1 MFLTIDGYSGAGKT
15 TQLYILANK
24 LNLKPVNYHHVWTTF
39 IDVAGLL
46 RPQSEYIQPFASLQA
61 IHTIPNLKDCISD
74 HFWDKFNRLYFQNP
88 EYLPEVLE
96 FFRTGMRFND
106 RPEPDLSI
114 FIDVPWHLVTQRRV
128 ERDTNIK
135 VPPIDSESKPDS
147 RKRQSFWRTVE
158 AEIPYFHRVNGN
170 QSVED
175 VTESIMALI
184 PK

>member
-1 MFLTIDGYSGAGKT
+1 MFITIDGYSGAGKS
-15 TQLYILANK
+15 TQLHILAK
-24 LNLKPVNYHHVWTTF
+24 RLNLKPVNYFVLCN
-39 IDVAGLL
+39 ILNDIPYLVG
-46 RPQSEYIQPFASLQA
+46 PQSAFTRAFAALQA
-61 IHTIPNLKDCISD
+61 IHAIPYPRDCILD
-74 HFWDKFNRLYFQNP
+74 HFWDRFDRLHLQNP
-88 EYLPEVLE
+88 EYLPEILE

-114 FIDVPWHLVTQRRV
+114 FIDVPWNLVTQRRV

-135 VPPIDSESKPDS
+135 IPPIDSESKPDS
-147 RKRQSFWRTVE
+147 RNRQSFWGTVE

-175 VTESIMALI
+175 VTESIMELL